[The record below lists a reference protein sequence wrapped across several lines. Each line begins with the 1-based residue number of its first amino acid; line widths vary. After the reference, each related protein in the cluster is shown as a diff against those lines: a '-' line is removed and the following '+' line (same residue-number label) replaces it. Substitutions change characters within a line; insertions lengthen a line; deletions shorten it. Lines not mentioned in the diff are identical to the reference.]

1 MILLSVHLSE
11 NIPSDRSYFIYNNF
25 IYVFILS
32 TLLKFFMQYLD
43 KYRTWKRS
51 PDAVFLISFFQKK
64 VIFTPDFRPLSL

>member
-1 MILLSVHLSE
+1 MTIYLYTSYADQEMILLSVHLSE

-43 KYRTWKRS
+43 KYRT
-51 PDAVFLISFFQKK
+51 
-64 VIFTPDFRPLSL
+64 

>member
-1 MILLSVHLSE
+1 MTIYLYTSYADQEMILLSVHLSE

-43 KYRTWKRS
+43 KYRQCHLARK
-51 PDAVFLISFFQKK
+51 I
-64 VIFTPDFRPLSL
+64 